1 MPWTVYAKEPDDAL
15 FDWLKSQY
23 TTYRNALAT
32 PTDLPEEGKVLWGA
46 PWAGL
51 TPVSFDVMEDATTH
65 FNRGLGVHNLDFQ
78 GQFFVRVTMR
88 WTKAGKP
95 TYIKAFREF
104 LLKTLHAASLNLPT
118 VLKTEAGIFEM
129 IVLNSRTFLFP
140 PDNAQAD
147 FWALEVRVQ
156 TQVQNSVV

>member
-1 MPWTVYAKEPDDAL
+1 MPWTVYAKEADDAL
-15 FDWLKSQY
+15 LDWLKSQY
-23 TTYRNALAT
+23 TPYRNALGT
-32 PTDLPEEGKVLWGA
+32 PTDLPEEAKVLWGS

-51 TPVSFDVMEDATTH
+51 TPVSFDVLEDGTNH

-78 GQFFVRVTMR
+78 SVFYAKVTMR

-95 TYIKAFREF
+95 TFIKSFREF
-104 LLKTLHAASLNLPT
+104 LLKTLHTASLSVPT
-118 VLKTEAGIFEM
+118 VLKTEAGIFQM
-129 IVLNSRTFLFP
+129 IVLNSRTYLFP

-147 FWALEVRVQ
+147 FWVLEVRVQ